1 MDLITKTPG
10 VQHIAEQIFLNLD
23 FFSIWQC
30 QKVNNHWWNIIM
42 NPLFWF
48 YKMKTSTKL
57 SQENQNEWII
67 FCEKLSKL
75 NITQDMTLQLKYI
88 FGKLDDSVKLNETYW
103 LTIMSIVDLS
113 ELSVE
118 SSGYAEIVRIMA
130 PLIDNNNV
138 PDENGWTPIYRAAY
152 NGNTEV
158 IKILAPLINN
168 PNAPNKYGRT
178 PIYSAPCFGY
188 TEIVKILAPLT
199 DNANFPDE
207 DRNTPIFQ
215 AALKGHTEIV
225 KILAPLTDNPNT
237 PNYYD
242 ETPISVA
249 KNDEIRRILK
259 SYM

>member
-10 VQHIAEQIFLNLD
+10 LQYIAEQIFINLD
-23 FFSIWQC
+23 FYSIWQC
-30 QKVNNHWWNIIM
+30 RKVNDHWWNIIM
-42 NPLFWF
+42 KPLFWF
-48 YKMKTSTKL
+48 NKMKTSTIL
-57 SQENQNEWII
+57 SQEHQEEWIR

-75 NITQDMTLQLKYI
+75 NITQDMTPPLKYI
-88 FGKLDDSVKLNETYW
+88 FGELDNSVTLNATYW
-103 LTIMSIVDLS
+103 CTIMSIRNDMI
-113 ELSVE
+113 
-118 SSGYAEIVRIMA
+118 SGYADIIRIMA

-168 PNAPNKYGRT
+168 PNKYGRT
-178 PIYSAPCFGY
+178 PIYSAACFGY
-188 TEIVKILAPLT
+188 TEIVKILAPLR
-199 DNANFPDE
+199 DNPNFPDE